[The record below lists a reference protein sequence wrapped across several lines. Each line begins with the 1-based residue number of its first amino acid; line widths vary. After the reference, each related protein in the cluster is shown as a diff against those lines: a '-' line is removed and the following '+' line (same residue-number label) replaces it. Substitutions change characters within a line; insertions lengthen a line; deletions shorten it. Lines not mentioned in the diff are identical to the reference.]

1 VGVWGEVNRT
11 SSAPSSASLNIR
23 PMTFS
28 GFESESPVRWRNRF
42 ASMLG
47 RERGVAG
54 SSPACIEEDGEDEGV
69 GTGMG
74 LAGGRAGVEFGL
86 TEGEDE
92 PDEDDDDGSGGDCDR
107 ETASAWTA
115 FSTFLRPLFQAMKK

>member
-1 VGVWGEVNRT
+1 MAFN
-11 SSAPSSASLNIR
+11 
-23 PMTFS
+23 
-28 GFESESPVRWRNRF
+28 GFEIESPVRWRNRR

-47 RERGVAG
+47 RESGVAD
-54 SSPACIEEDGEDEGV
+54 SSPACNEEAGEDVGI

-74 LAGGRAGVEFGL
+74 LAGGRLGVTEFGL

-92 PDEDDDDGSGGDCDR
+92 PEEDEDDWRGGDCDR

-115 FSTFLRPLFQAMKK
+115 FSTFLKLLFHAMKT

>member
-1 VGVWGEVNRT
+1 MAFN
-11 SSAPSSASLNIR
+11 
-23 PMTFS
+23 
-28 GFESESPVRWRNRF
+28 GFESESPVRWRSRR

-47 RERGVAG
+47 RERGVAD
-54 SSPACIEEDGEDEGV
+54 SSPACNEEGGDDVGI

-74 LAGGRAGVEFGL
+74 WAGGRLGVTEIGF

-92 PDEDDDDGSGGDCDR
+92 PEEGDDVWRGGDCDR

-115 FSTFLRPLFQAMKK
+115 FSTFLKLLFHAMKK

>member
-1 VGVWGEVNRT
+1 
-11 SSAPSSASLNIR
+11 
-23 PMTFS
+23 MTFS
-28 GFESESPVRWRNRF
+28 GLESESPVRWRNRR

-47 RERGVAG
+47 RESGVAG
-54 SSPACIEEDGEDEGV
+54 SSPACIEEDGEDVRV

-74 LAGGRAGVEFGL
+74 WAGGRAAVEFGL

-92 PDEDDDDGSGGDCDR
+92 PDEDEDDWSGGDCDR

-115 FSTFLRPLFQAMKK
+115 FSTFLQLLFQAMKK

>member
-1 VGVWGEVNRT
+1 VNCVVRA

-23 PMTFS
+23 PMAFN
-28 GFESESPVRWRNRF
+28 GFESESPVRWRNRR

-47 RERGVAG
+47 RESGVAD
-54 SSPACIEEDGEDEGV
+54 SSPACNEEGGEDAGI

-74 LAGGRAGVEFGL
+74 WAGGRLGVMEVGL

-92 PDEDDDDGSGGDCDR
+92 PEEDEDDGRGGDCDR
-107 ETASAWTA
+107 DIASAWTA
-115 FSTFLRPLFQAMKK
+115 CSTFLKLLFHEMKK